1 MNVLIHWVVSALAIL
16 VSSYVLPGIKVEG
29 FVAALTI
36 AVVMGLVNA
45 VIKPILIVLTLP
57 INILTLGL
65 FTIVINAFLILL
77 VAKIVPGFTV
87 AGFGWAIAFSIV
99 LSLVG
104 AVLQSWVK

>member
-1 MNVLIHWVVSALAIL
+1 MNILISWIVSALAIL
-16 VSSYVLPGIKVEG
+16 ASAYVLPGIKVDG

-65 FTIVINAFLILL
+65 LTLVINALLILL
-77 VAKIVPGFTV
+77 VAKIVPGFAV
-87 AGFGWAIAFSIV
+87 AGFWWAVAFSIV

-104 AVLQSWVK
+104 AVLQKWVE